1 MKRSFLYITIAVI
14 SLLTV
19 FSCGNDDEPVDDNF
33 IPARDREDEAPLST
47 AIIEEYLETHFY
59 NYEEF
64 QNPPK
69 GFDFVIKFDTIAG
82 DNSQK
87 IPLIEQ
93 VSSKMVTD
101 RRVEGLEYKLY
112 YLNVIEGGGEKPNF
126 CDVATLSYEGTY
138 INKES
143 TLLPYTK
150 LFDSSTIPIN
160 FDLTAV
166 VNGFQDG
173 VIEFN
178 TATNFIVNPDGSV
191 SFENYGVGA
200 VFMQAG
206 LAYYVNPPPT
216 SAIPLYAN
224 LIFSFQIYDKQEG
237 DQDEDGVPSLVED
250 LNGNEIEEDDDTDGD
265 GIPNYLDTD
274 DDNDQRPTRD
284 EIEIDDE
291 GNITYPDTDNDGIPD
306 YLDADS

>member
-93 VSSKMVTD
+93 VSSKMVAD

-250 LNGNEIEEDDDTDGD
+250 LNGNGIEEDDDTDGD

-284 EIEIDDE
+284 EIEIDDK